1 MKRNPT
7 PSQVEILLTAM
18 LMGIKV
24 DRVNSFKQW
33 GIADV
38 RSRVSELSSDYG
50 IVPARERVPNKRY
63 LRYFIKP

>member
-1 MKRNPT
+1 MKN
-7 PSQVEILLTAM
+7 PSQVEILLTAL

-33 GIADV
+33 GIADI
-38 RSRVSELSSDYG
+38 RSRCSDLTREYG
-50 IVPARERVPNKRY
+50 IVPDRERVPNKRY